1 MTAPLLFEL
10 KAAPGLA
17 ERLCRDYP
25 MEQGQLSRRRFPDGE
40 SYVRLLTPVAGR
52 DVIALCTLDRPDEV
66 TLPLLFFA
74 AAARDLGARSL
85 GLVAPYLGYMR
96 QDRAFQPGEAVT
108 STTYAALLSNAF
120 DRLVTVDPHLHRYPD
135 LDAVYT
141 IPAVAATAA
150 KPIADWVRS
159 EVEHPV
165 LIGPDI
171 ESAQWIERVA
181 RLADAPFLVFEKV
194 RRGDRD
200 VVVTPRGL
208 ETFSGGTPVIVDD
221 IVSSARTMIE
231 AVRLIR
237 AAGLGAPVCVGV
249 HAIFAE
255 DAYAAL
261 AAAGP
266 ARIATVNTVAHT
278 SNEIDIADELHAAIT
293 GMLEEGGA
301 R

>member
-17 ERLCRDYP
+17 ERLCRDHP
-25 MEQGQLSRRRFPDGE
+25 LEQGKLSRRRFPDGE

-52 DVIALCTLDRPDEV
+52 DVMALCTLDRPDDV

-74 AAARDLGARSL
+74 AAAREQGARRL

-96 QDRAFQPGEAVT
+96 QDRAFHPGEAVT
-108 STTYAALLSNAF
+108 STAYAALLSNAF
-120 DRLVTVDPHLHRYPD
+120 DWLVTVDPHLHRYPD
-135 LDAVYT
+135 LGAVYT

-150 KPIADWVRS
+150 KPIADWVRRA
-159 EVEHPV
+159 VEHPV

-171 ESAQWIERVA
+171 ESTQWIERVA
-181 RLADAPFLVFEKV
+181 RLADAPYLVFEKA

-208 ETFSGGTPVIVDD
+208 EGFPGGTPVIVDD

-231 AVRLIR
+231 AVHLVR
-237 AAGLGAPVCVGV
+237 AAGLAAPVCIGV

-261 AAAGP
+261 NAAGP
-266 ARIATVNTVAHT
+266 ARIATVNTVAHG
-278 SNEIDIADELHAAIT
+278 SNEIEIADALHAAIA
-293 GMLEEGGA
+293 GMLK
-301 R
+301 

>member
-17 ERLCRDYP
+17 ERLCQDYP
-25 MEQGQLSRRRFPDGE
+25 LEEGQLGRRRFPDGE

-52 DVIALCTLDRPDEV
+52 EVIALCTLDRPDEA

-74 AAARDLGARSL
+74 AAAREQGARRI

-96 QDRAFQPGEAVT
+96 QDRAFEPGEAVT
-108 STTYAALLSNAF
+108 SATYAKLLSNAF
-120 DRLVTVDPHLHRYPD
+120 DWLVTVDPHLHRYPD
-135 LDAVYT
+135 LGAVYT

-150 KPIADWVRS
+150 GPIADWVRR

-165 LIGPDI
+165 LIGPDV
-171 ESAQWIERVA
+171 ESAQWVERVA
-181 RLADAPFLVFEKV
+181 RLAGAPSLVFEKT

-200 VVVTPRGL
+200 VAVTPREL
-208 ETFSGGTPVIVDD
+208 EKFPGGTPVILDD

-231 AVRLIR
+231 AARVLRT
-237 AAGLGAPVCVGV
+237 AGLGAPVCVGV
-249 HAIFAE
+249 HAIFAD

-261 AAAGP
+261 TEAGP
-266 ARIATVNTVAHT
+266 ARVATVNTVAHS
-278 SNEIDIADELHAAIT
+278 SNTIDIADELRAAIAA
-293 GMLEEGGA
+293 MLK
-301 R
+301 

>member
-1 MTAPLLFEL
+1 MTVPLLFEL
-10 KAAPGLA
+10 KATPGLA
-17 ERLCRDYP
+17 ERLCQDYP
-25 MEQGQLSRRRFPDGE
+25 LEQGQLSRRRFPDGE

-52 DVIALCTLDRPDEV
+52 EVIALCTLDRPDEV

-74 AAARDLGARSL
+74 AAARDQGAQRI

-108 STTYAALLSNAF
+108 SAAYAALLSNAF
-120 DRLVTVDPHLHRYPD
+120 DWLVTVDPHLHRYPD
-135 LDAVYT
+135 LAAIYT

-150 KPIADWVRS
+150 KPIADWIRS
-159 EVEHPV
+159 EVQNPV
-165 LIGPDI
+165 LIGPDV
-171 ESAQWIERVA
+171 ESTQWIERVA
-181 RLADAPFLVFEKV
+181 RLAGAPYLIFEKA

-200 VVVTPRGL
+200 VVVTPR
-208 ETFSGGTPVIVDD
+208 EQEIFPGGTPVIIDD

-231 AVRLIR
+231 AARLVR
-237 AAGLGAPVCVGV
+237 AAGLGAPVCIGV

-266 ARIATVNTVAHT
+266 ARIATVNTVAHS
-278 SNEIDIADELHAAIT
+278 SNEIEIAGELRAAIA
-293 GMLEEGGA
+293 GMLK
-301 R
+301 

>member
-17 ERLCRDYP
+17 ERLCQDYP
-25 MEQGQLSRRRFPDGE
+25 MERGQLSRRRFPDGE

-52 DVIALCTLDRPDEV
+52 DVMALCTLDRPDEV
-66 TLPLLFFA
+66 TLSLLFFA
-74 AAARDLGARSL
+74 AAAREQGARRL

-108 STTYAALLSNAF
+108 SATYAALLSNAF
-120 DRLVTVDPHLHRYPD
+120 DWLATVDPHLHRYPD
-135 LDAVYT
+135 LSAVYT
-141 IPAVAATAA
+141 IPTVAATAA
-150 KPIADWVRS
+150 KPIADWIRR
-159 EVEHPV
+159 EVKNPI
-165 LIGPDI
+165 LIGPDV

-181 RLADAPFLVFEKV
+181 RLADAPFLVFEKA

-200 VVVTPRGL
+200 VVVTPRSL
-208 ETFSGGTPVIVDD
+208 ESFPGGAPVIVDD

-231 AVRLIR
+231 AARLVR

-249 HAIFAE
+249 HAVFAE

-261 AAAGP
+261 AASGA
-266 ARIATVNTVAHT
+266 ARVVTVNTVAHS
-278 SNEIDIADELHAAIT
+278 SNEIEIADELHAAIA
-293 GMLEEGGA
+293 GMLK
-301 R
+301 